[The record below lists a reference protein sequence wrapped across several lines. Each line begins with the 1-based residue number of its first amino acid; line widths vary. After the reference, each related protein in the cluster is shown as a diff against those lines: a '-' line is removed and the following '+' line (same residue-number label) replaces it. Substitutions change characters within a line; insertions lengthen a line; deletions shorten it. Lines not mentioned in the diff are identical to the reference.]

1 MILVLKPVNKNHTHN
16 IKTNGKTKNPYTSF
30 IYQYTQIQRLMK
42 LVKILLAL
50 VTVLTAYAG
59 YAQADPDLKEKQ
71 KKNPYYSHT
80 NHSSVNISNAEWRK
94 YLSAGEYQVAR
105 EAATERAYTGEY
117 WDNHK
122 NGVYYCVACGNLLF
136 TSATKFDSQTGW
148 PSFYKPASSNS
159 VKEKTDPDGQ
169 RTEVEC
175 KRCGAHLG
183 HVFTDGPKPT
193 GLRYCMNSAVLDFV
207 KTK

>member
-1 MILVLKPVNKNHTHN
+1 
-16 IKTNGKTKNPYTSF
+16 
-30 IYQYTQIQRLMK
+30 MK

-50 VTVLTAYAG
+50 LTTINVNVAYT
-59 YAQADPDLKEKQ
+59 QPDPNTKEKQ
-71 KKNPYYSHT
+71 KNNPYYSHT
-80 NHSSVNISNAEWRK
+80 DHSPVSISNTEWKK

-117 WDNHK
+117 WDNHQK
-122 NGVYYCVACGNLLF
+122 GLYYCTACGNLLF
-136 TSATKFDSQTGW
+136 SSATKFDSQTGW
-148 PSFYKPASSNS
+148 PSFYQPASANS

-183 HVFTDGPKPT
+183 HVFTDGPRPT

>member
-1 MILVLKPVNKNHTHN
+1 MRSIKIIAAIILSV
-16 IKTNGKTKNPYTSF
+16 F
-30 IYQYTQIQRLMK
+30 
-42 LVKILLAL
+42 AL
-50 VTVLTAYAG
+50 NS
-59 YAQADPDLKEKQ
+59 YAQTDPQLKEKQ

-80 NHSSVNISNAEWRK
+80 ETKPVNISNAEWKK
-94 YLSAGEYQVAR
+94 YLTKGEYQVAR

-117 WDNHK
+117 WDSHDK
-122 NGVYYCVACGNLLF
+122 GIYYCVACGNTLF
-136 TSATKFDSQTGW
+136 SSATKFESGTGW
-148 PSFYKPASSNS
+148 PSFYKPAAAAS
-159 VKEKTDPDGQ
+159 VKEKTDPDGS